1 MNLQRKTNPGF
12 SGAQLIGLRLF
23 GLPPLFDEENGEGA
37 PAGSAGGGE
46 GGGEGGG
53 TATQDPPNGQQQNA
67 NGGGNVPAGMTQTQ
81 LQALGG
87 IVAGQVQQSVNN
99 RLDQMEQRQNQF
111 NETLEEL
118 RKPQNQNGFG
128 GFFVRQGEDPLS
140 SRGYEFWRLMSMK
153 QGIIAEDQC
162 KVEMDIHNSLHEAYV
177 KHGFEKHDAKSILI
191 PISSQALGNVDL
203 GLKMEIRQRM
213 IQGVAGFDPDHAA
226 WTLQRSGGMTRQQAL
241 STVDDTGLGVFL
253 GPTQMGE
260 MIDLLRA
267 KEVFSRAG
275 ATQITLPP
283 NGRIKFS
290 KQTGSVTAGWIGET
304 AGNETTPAMSHSEP
318 STGSLNMQAKKLYV
332 LTKLP
337 NELLRFGNSS
347 VEAFLRNDMAIS
359 AALKLDSTSLEGIST
374 GDAPTGLINYSGVLT
389 RNAGTLATDGNT
401 LEPEDLQLLI
411 SDLEQ
416 QNHDPEADGLT
427 FVMRPELHAQIMN
440 RRASVYDGSSTSEV
454 GQFLFR
460 VNRDDISRGMPTM
473 INGYPSLKSTQISK
487 TRTKGSGTD
496 LTYLLAGIFRHWIIA
511 RSGVAEFATTD
522 SGDTAF
528 TTDQTWMRM
537 IQHVDVGPRYENA
550 FVYIDD
556 LLREI

>member
-1 MNLQRKTNPGF
+1 LT
-12 SGAQLIGLRLF
+12 
-23 GLPPLFDEENGEGA
+23 
-37 PAGSAGGGE
+37 
-46 GGGEGGG
+46 
-53 TATQDPPNGQQQNA
+53 
-67 NGGGNVPAGMTQTQ
+67 
-81 LQALGG
+81 
-87 IVAGQVQQSVNN
+87 
-99 RLDQMEQRQNQF
+99 
-111 NETLEEL
+111 
-118 RKPQNQNGFG
+118 
-128 GFFVRQGEDPLS
+128 
-140 SRGYEFWRLMSMK
+140 SRGYEFWRLMSMR
-153 QGIIAEDQC
+153 QGIIAQDQC
-162 KVEMDIHNSLHEAYV
+162 KVEMDIHNTLHDAYV
-177 KHGFEKHDAKSILI
+177 KHGFEKHDANSILI
-191 PISSQALGNVDL
+191 PISSQALGNVDI
-203 GLKMEIRQRM
+203 GFKMEIRQRM

-226 WTLQRSGGMTRQQAL
+226 WSLQRTGMTRQQAL

-304 AGNETTPAMSHSEP
+304 AGNETSPSMSHSEP

-359 AALKLDSTSLEGIST
+359 AALKLDSTSLDGVGS
-374 GDAPTGLINYSGVLT
+374 GDAPTGLLNYSGVLT
-389 RNAGTLATDGNT
+389 RDAGTLAANGNT
-401 LEPEDLQLLI
+401 LEPEDLQLMI

-416 QNHDPEADGLT
+416 QNHDPESEGLT

-440 RRASVYDGSSTSEV
+440 RRASIYDGSSTSEV

-460 VNRDDISRGMPTM
+460 ANRDDIARGMPSM
-473 INGYPSLKSTQISK
+473 INGYPSLKSTQVSK

-537 IQHVDVGPRYENA
+537 IQHVDVGPRYEDA
-550 FVYIDD
+550 FVYVDD

>member
-1 MNLQRKTNPGF
+1 MNLSKRTNPGF
-12 SGAQLIGLRLF
+12 SGALFIGLRLM
-23 GLPPLFDEENGEGA
+23 GIPPLMEPEGGEGA
-37 PAGSAGGGE
+37 PAGSSGGE
-46 GGGEGGG
+46 GGEGGAN
-53 TATQDPPNGQQQNA
+53 ATQTQNA
-67 NGGGNVPAGMTQTQ
+67 NANNNGGNNAGGEGVPAGITQTQ

-99 RLDQMEQRQNQF
+99 RLEQIEQRQNQF
-111 NETLEEL
+111 SETLETL
-118 RKPQNQNGFG
+118 RTPQHQNGFG
-128 GFFVRQGEDPLS
+128 GFFVRQGEDPLT

-153 QGIIAEDQC
+153 QGIIGEDQC
-162 KVEMDIHNSLHEAYV
+162 KVEMDIHNTLHESYV

-203 GLKMEIRQRM
+203 GFKMEVRQRM
-213 IQGVAGFDPDHAA
+213 IQGIAGFDPDHAA
-226 WTLQRSGGMTRQQAL
+226 WSLQRAGMNRQQAL

-304 AGNETTPAMSHSEP
+304 AGNDSSPSMSHSEP

-359 AALKLDSTSLEGIST
+359 AALKLDSTSLDGVGS
-374 GDAPTGLINYSGVLT
+374 GDAPTGLLNYSGIVT
-389 RNAGTLATDGNT
+389 RDAGTLATDGNT

-416 QNHDPEADGLT
+416 ENHDPESEGLT

-440 RRASVYDGSSTSEV
+440 RRASVYDGSTTSEV

-460 VNRDDISRGMPTM
+460 ANRDDIARGMPSM
-473 INGYPSLKSTQISK
+473 INGYPSLKSTQVSK

-550 FVYIDD
+550 FALVDD